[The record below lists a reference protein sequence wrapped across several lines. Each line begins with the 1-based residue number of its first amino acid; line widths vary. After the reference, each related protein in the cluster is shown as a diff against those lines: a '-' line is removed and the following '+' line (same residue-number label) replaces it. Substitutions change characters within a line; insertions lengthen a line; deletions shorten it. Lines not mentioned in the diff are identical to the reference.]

1 MLLCLYLVFLVT
13 GHHLERERERERER
27 EGERIRSAIS
37 SEETC
42 SVCEQASTK
51 ALFMCSLR
59 ML

>member
-1 MLLCLYLVFLVT
+1 MLLCLDLVFLFT
-13 GHHLERERERERER
+13 GHHLEREGER
-27 EGERIRSAIS
+27 ERIRSAIS
-37 SEETC
+37 SAETC